1 MYEIIMLAK
10 DEDPDFDQRNFIKVP
25 TVSEIPVGCEEIS
38 DEYAMLVE
46 ALILQMEDNV
56 DFAAYALDP
65 QYPVFGELET
75 WMTCKNDYF
84 ADYCP

>member
-1 MYEIIMLAK
+1 MLAK
-10 DEDPDFDQRNFIKVP
+10 DEDPDFQKTYFIKVP
-25 TVSEIPVGCEEIS
+25 TVSEIPPGCGQIS
-38 DEYAMLVE
+38 DEYVVE
-46 ALILQMEDNV
+46 VESLIAQMEDNV

-65 QYPVFGELET
+65 TYPVFGSLET